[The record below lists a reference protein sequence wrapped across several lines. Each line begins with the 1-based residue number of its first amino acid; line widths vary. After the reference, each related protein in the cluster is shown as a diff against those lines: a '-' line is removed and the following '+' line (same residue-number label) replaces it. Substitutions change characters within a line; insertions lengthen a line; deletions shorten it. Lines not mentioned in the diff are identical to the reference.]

1 MSNVTDSTSPLS
13 NDNGLYSLGVATDL
27 ATFASLPTQVSCMPS
42 PYNYAAEK
50 FDSARRSLMLPH
62 PGGEARSVADA
73 FAECMRG
80 LHDIKPG
87 DLDESAADW
96 VRTLNGL
103 MDAQGILDA
112 AGVGTFQLKAE
123 KLTKQQKSNLSRVV
137 DELAHWFASRARGER

>member
-1 MSNVTDSTSPLS
+1 
-13 NDNGLYSLGVATDL
+13 
-27 ATFASLPTQVSCMPS
+27 MPS

-50 FDSARRSLMLPH
+50 FDSARHSLMLPH

-73 FAECMRG
+73 FAECMHG
-80 LHDIKPG
+80 LRDIKPG

-103 MDAQGILDA
+103 MDAQNILDPN
-112 AGVGTFQLKAE
+112 GVGTFQLKAE
-123 KLTKQQKSNLSRVV
+123 NLTMQEKLSLSRVV